1 MDGDLKAVV
10 AALAANVGIAIAK
23 FVGFVATG
31 SASMLAETLHS
42 VADTTDQGLLLFG
55 RWRARRGETPEHPFG
70 HSGERYFWAFVV
82 SILIFTLGAL
92 VAGREG
98 IEALR
103 NQAPLRHTGW
113 AIGILLVALMLDS
126 FSLRTAVREA
136 NRDRDSSW
144 WQHIRETKRAE
155 VTVILLE
162 DSAAVTGVLAALV
175 GVGLTALTGDPMFDA
190 LGSLVIAVL
199 LATMAGILAVE
210 MKSLLMGEAASEA
223 QRERI
228 RDILNQDDE
237 IRDVVYLRTMH
248 LGPED
253 LLIETKVEMDPGLT
267 AREVALTIDR
277 IEDRIRQAVPP
288 ARVISI
294 EPDVPR
300 DEDPDRPDFVA
311 DSHDEDG

>member
-1 MDGDLKAVV
+1 MDGDLKAVL
-10 AALAANVGIAIAK
+10 AALAANIGIAIAK

-55 RWRARRGETPEHPFG
+55 RRRADRSETRAHPFG

-92 VAGREG
+92 FSVREG

-103 NQAPLRHTGW
+103 HPESLRHTVW
-113 AIGILLVALMLDS
+113 AIGILLVALTLEG
-126 FSLRTAVREA
+126 FSLRTAVNEA
-136 NRDRDSSW
+136 DDDRRGSW
-144 WQHIRETKRAE
+144 WRLVRETKRAE

-162 DSAAVTGVLAALV
+162 DSAAVTGVLVALA
-175 GVGLTALTGDPMFDA
+175 GIGLTMATGDPVYDA
-190 LGSLVIAVL
+190 LGSLVIGAL
-199 LATMAGILAVE
+199 LAVMAGILATE
-210 MKSLLMGEAASEA
+210 MKSLLLGEAASEE

-228 RDILNQDDE
+228 RTIIDE
-237 IRDVVYLRTMH
+237 DAEVREVEYLRTMH

-253 LLIETKVEMDPGLT
+253 LLIETKVVMDPDLD
-267 AREVALTIDR
+267 ARSVALTIDR
-277 IEDRIRQAVPP
+277 IEGAIRDAVPP

-300 DEDPDRPDFVA
+300 PEDPDRPDYVEDDA
-311 DSHDEDG
+311 DRS